1 MIQSGNSMYSMET
14 IRLFCQNSFI
24 TIPKKYQR
32 IVEVG
37 DLFSGIGCKGSDTST
52 EVGDSEDGHDNMTY
66 RNTRVGD
73 ILLMVQKSG

>member
-1 MIQSGNSMYSMET
+1 LSDVVHYH
-14 IRLFCQNSFI
+14 
-24 TIPKKYQR
+24 PKKYQR

-52 EVGDSEDGHDNMTY
+52 EVGDSEDGHDNVTY
-66 RNTRVGD
+66 RNTTVGD